1 MTGSRDQAVMVV
13 GHACVDLLPRMWGPP
28 GLDPGVLT
36 DIGPLEIRCGG
47 SVVNTAE
54 ALRALG
60 RRVRVAASIGDD
72 HLGVL
77 LERHLRDMDP
87 DAFIERV
94 DEGTSYSLVFEH
106 GGASRA
112 IWHHVGANARFDG
125 RRLDLRGFELVHLG
139 YATAL
144 PGLIPAEGEGVPP
157 LLEAMA
163 AAGATRSVD
172 FATVDPSSPERRAW
186 RERLAR
192 LLPHMDVVSPSA
204 DDLASIGWLDPGAE
218 PRDVADAARRL
229 VSGGAAVALVTDGA
243 RGAHLHTA
251 DRVRLASGGAA
262 LKRLGAEWEEVREE
276 FPAAPVAHVVGT
288 NGAGDTATAGLIHAL
303 LAGYTP
309 RDAGRLAV
317 AVAARRVAG
326 LDLRIEDA

>member
-13 GHACVDLLPRMWGPP
+13 GHACVDLLPRMSGPP
-28 GLDPGVLT
+28 ALAPGVLT

-54 ALRALG
+54 ALHALG
-60 RRVRVAASIGDD
+60 RPVRVAAAIGDD
-72 HLGVL
+72 HLGAL
-77 LERHLRDMDP
+77 LERHLRQVDP
-87 DAFIERV
+87 DAVIERV
-94 DEGTSYSLVFEH
+94 DDATSYSLVIEH

-112 IWHHVGANARFDG
+112 IWHHVGANARFVG
-125 RRLDLRGFELVHLG
+125 ERLDFRGVELVHLG

-144 PGLIPAEGEGVPP
+144 PGLIRAGEEGIPP
-157 LLEAMA
+157 LLVAMA

-186 RERLAR
+186 RERLAH

-204 DDLASIGWLDPGAE
+204 DDLASIGWLAPGAK

-229 VSGGAAVALVTDGA
+229 VNGGAAVALVTDGA

-251 DRVRLASGGAA
+251 DRARLERGGAA
-262 LKRLGAEWEEVREE
+262 LRRLGAEWEGVREE
-276 FPAAPVAHVVGT
+276 FPAAPVAEVVGT

-317 AVAARRVAG
+317 AVAAQRVAG